1 MENVPI
7 PMIPDQPT
15 CLFKQKKQFLPS
27 NVHTEPITAGTLA
40 SYRRLI
46 TLLLPIR
53 YPDRFYKDSVAN
65 ITDSSLARVAIWQE
79 TAARTS
85 SYVSELSASH
95 GNHAI
100 SEKKVV
106 GGIQCRLEDVPSAP
120 AGDRQLYIQTVGV
133 LAPYRHLGI
142 ATYLLED
149 IISTIIGHY
158 EHVTSVYAHV
168 WEANTDALE
177 WYNQRGFSI
186 DKEILEGYY
195 RRLKPSGARIVR
207 RGITIED
214 HVAARERHIK
224 SAMTPQENDANGT
237 SVSNILS

>member
-1 MENVPI
+1 MENVAV

-15 CLFKQKKQFLPS
+15 CLLKQKNQLLPPK
-27 NVHTEPITAGTLA
+27 VYTEPITSSTLA

-53 YPDRFYKDSVAN
+53 YPDRFYKDSVVN

-79 TAARTS
+79 TDARTS
-85 SYVSELSASH
+85 LHMSELSDSH
-95 GNHAI
+95 GNHAT

-106 GGIQCRLEDVPSAP
+106 GGIQCRLEDVPSVA
-120 AGDRQLYIQTVGV
+120 AGERHLYIQTVGV
-133 LAPYRHLGI
+133 LAPYRQLGI

-149 IISTIIGHY
+149 IISTIIDHY
-158 EHVTSVYAHV
+158 ENVTSVYAHV
-168 WEANTDALE
+168 WEANTAALE
-177 WYNQRGFSI
+177 WYIQRGFSI
-186 DKEILEGYY
+186 ENESLEGYY

-207 RGITIED
+207 RRITIED

-224 SAMTPQENDANGT
+224 SGMTPQEDDADGT
-237 SVSNILS
+237 RVSDLLS